1 VELKICTRNYREL
14 PLMLKFS
21 LNEAPSNIEVSG
33 SYHESCE
40 LLLSEKSLSAI
51 SNRSLKVKIN
61 CKKVD
66 YTVSDLVIKIGAVSG
81 KINIVVGGNGA
92 NLTLE
97 DGTKG
102 NYDFRMYR
110 NSLAKIGANTTSNG
124 ILLHLKDSDFICGED
139 CMFSSHIIVQG
150 SDQHGIIDL
159 DSGEIINKSHNRVEL
174 GNHVWLGRQC
184 TLTPSAK
191 IGDGSIVATGAI
203 VTKVFAK
210 NVLVAGVPAKIIKMD
225 CTWSRSTDNLDYYS
239 KQIIKE
245 HRIQS

>member
-1 VELKICTRNYREL
+1 
-14 PLMLKFS
+14 MLKFL
-21 LNEAPSNIEVSG
+21 LNEVPSNIEVSG
-33 SYHESCE
+33 NYDKTCE
-40 LLLSEKSLSAI
+40 LRLSEKSLIAI
-51 SNRSLKVKIN
+51 NNRSLKVKIN

-66 YTVSDLVIKIGAVSG
+66 YTVSKLLINIGAVSG
-81 KINIVVGGNGA
+81 KINVVVGGSGV
-92 NLTLE
+92 NLILE

-110 NSLAKIGANTTSNG
+110 NSRAEIGANTTSNG
-124 ILLHLKDSDFICGED
+124 ILLHLKDSDFICGKD

-159 DSGEIINKSHNRVEL
+159 DSGEIINKNHNRVEL

-203 VTKVFAK
+203 VTKVFEK
-210 NVLVAGVPAKIIKMD
+210 NMLVAGVPAKVIKMD
-225 CTWSRSTDNLDYYS
+225 CTWSRSTDNLDYFS

-245 HRIQS
+245 HRAQS